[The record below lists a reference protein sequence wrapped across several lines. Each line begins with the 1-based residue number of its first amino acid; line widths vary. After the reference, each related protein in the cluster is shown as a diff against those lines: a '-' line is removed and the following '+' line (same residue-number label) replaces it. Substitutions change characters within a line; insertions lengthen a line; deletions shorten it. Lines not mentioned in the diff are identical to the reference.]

1 MFTHPVPAGCTP
13 HVPNPISCPS
23 GSAAWDW
30 CCACRVKPGA
40 PRVSV
45 TLAPARFFSMVIPG
59 KLSLLSSNACCQR
72 GRAGAIKGVQEGC
85 VTAASS
91 RLVSPLCSPSVE
103 SKQDSGCSWGTLYRG
118 RNRKLPR
125 WGKGRGCKALMSRI
139 VPNSSTRGAYKL
151 RWCHCSET
159 AAKGNGPWERSW
171 HCHPAGGVTW
181 ERDGVA
187 AGQGRVCP
195 SALQQLALSPGLTPC
210 DSKKE
215 RT

>member
-13 HVPNPISCPS
+13 HVPNPIFCPG

-85 VTAASS
+85 VTATSS
-91 RLVSPLCSPSVE
+91 GLVSPLCREQTGFRVFLGDFVQRE
-103 SKQDSGCSWGTLYRG
+103 KQKTATLG
-118 RNRKLPR
+118 
-125 WGKGRGCKALMSRI
+125 
-139 VPNSSTRGAYKL
+139 
-151 RWCHCSET
+151 
-159 AAKGNGPWERSW
+159 
-171 HCHPAGGVTW
+171 
-181 ERDGVA
+181 
-187 AGQGRVCP
+187 
-195 SALQQLALSPGLTPC
+195 
-210 DSKKE
+210 
-215 RT
+215 